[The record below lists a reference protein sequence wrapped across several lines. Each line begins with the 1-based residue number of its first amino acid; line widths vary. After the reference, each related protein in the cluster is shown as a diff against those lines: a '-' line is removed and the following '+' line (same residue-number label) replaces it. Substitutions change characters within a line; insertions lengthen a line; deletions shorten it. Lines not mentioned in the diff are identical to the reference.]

1 MHVPSWE
8 RYPPIAC
15 TPFCACVA
23 NALKQSSEGL
33 EGSVHAAG
41 TVGIPPEA
49 HGFGGF
55 EGAVSVFGGVVG
67 SPDDGSSTLRLE
79 VVEGLPCGRAETNA
93 MGMQKQEKS
102 SIVSNEQMELVEL
115 Q

>member
-1 MHVPSWE
+1 MFRRGD
-8 RYPPIAC
+8 RYPPSVC

-41 TVGIPPEA
+41 TVGIPPGV
-49 HGFGGF
+49 HGFESF
-55 EGAVSVFGGVVG
+55 EGALSVFGGVVG

-79 VVEGLPCGRAETNA
+79 VVEWLPWGRAKTNV
-93 MGMQKQEKS
+93 MGKQK
-102 SIVSNEQMELVEL
+102 
-115 Q
+115 